1 MRIND
6 LLRVLKIQNKEQ
18 IAFCWVDNKD
28 RVISF
33 DTFKQEY
40 NVRCDMIE
48 KIELTKQGV
57 LRITLKNSHFH
68 SLNYNFNPYGELYN
82 DICNE

>member
-6 LLRVLKIQNKEQ
+6 FLKQ
-18 IAFCWVDNKD
+18 IEFCWADNG

-33 DTFKQEY
+33 DTFKQKY
-40 NVRCDMIE
+40 NECYDTIE
-48 KIELTKQGV
+48 KIELTKQGK

-68 SLNYNFNPYGELYN
+68 SLNYNF
-82 DICNE
+82 